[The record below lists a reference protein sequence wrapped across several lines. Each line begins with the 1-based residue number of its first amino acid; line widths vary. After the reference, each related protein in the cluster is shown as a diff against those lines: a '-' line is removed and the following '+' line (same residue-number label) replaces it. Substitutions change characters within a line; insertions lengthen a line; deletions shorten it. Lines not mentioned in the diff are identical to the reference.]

1 MRRLLERLRR
11 SYEHVTPWLTRCA
24 RGEEDVEVVG
34 VATVAACHMVLRLL
48 LEAVF

>member
-34 VATVAACHMVLRLL
+34 VANVAACHMVLRLL

>member
-1 MRRLLERLRR
+1 MSR
-11 SYEHVTPWLTRCA
+11 PWLPGCA

-34 VATVAACHMVLRLL
+34 VATVAACHMALRLL